1 MIFFRD
7 IRWERGA
14 GSTTGVARVEKPNQN
29 PTRQNLKIMENR
41 QVLAL
46 FPALSIRKLFCVLEI
61 YFLTISDRFAG
72 VLPRIVDGKLP
83 WTIQNPFGTAMGR
96 HGSLGRLY
104 SPELDFG
111 QIFGFSPTLVTS
123 CTAVV
128 RSCAILSRGTA
139 V

>member
-72 VLPRIVDGKLP
+72 VLRGSSMQNYLGSSKIPSGPLRGVTEAWGAYTVQSSISGK
-83 WTIQNPFGTAMGR
+83 F
-96 HGSLGRLY
+96 S
-104 SPELDFG
+104 
-111 QIFGFSPTLVTS
+111 GFHQLW
-123 CTAVV
+123 
-128 RSCAILSRGTA
+128 
-139 V
+139 